1 MKKLFAIVVLGFIF
15 SNAAFANIVP
25 CNESKCNKKDHS
37 TLTRFIGATE
47 KNNKPILVWLSGG
60 SGQRLSTHPLSELEG
75 KYDLVVMFNPY
86 DISRNSQNRSDGYAP
101 VAYKPDQADRIK
113 SIIKFYKEKYQKD
126 IWLGGQSFGA
136 ARTLAYLSAS
146 PDNSKLI
153 SGAILTGTAVGS
165 YKNNVIK
172 VPFKKIKDLNVP
184 IAIIHHIGDVC
195 DTSHFKTAKKV
206 KEKIEKINSGK
217 TEFISIEAGNIP
229 KDTKCGGKG
238 RNARNHMFEDS
249 KKELAQS
256 VINFIDINY

>member
-1 MKKLFAIVVLGFIF
+1 MKKLVTIIALSLTL
-15 SNAAFANIVP
+15 SNATLANIVP

-206 KEKIEKINSGK
+206 QEKIEKINSGK
-217 TEFISIEAGNIP
+217 TEFIPIEAGSLP
-229 KDTKCGGKG
+229 KDTKCGGGG

-249 KKELAQS
+249 RKELAIS
-256 VINFIDINY
+256 VIKFMDLNK

>member
-1 MKKLFAIVVLGFIF
+1 MKKLVAIIVLSLTL
-15 SNAAFANIVP
+15 SNATLANVVP
-25 CNESKCNKKDHS
+25 CNEPKCNKKDHS

-172 VPFKKIKDLNVP
+172 VPFKKIKDLNIP

-206 KEKIEKINSGK
+206 QEKIEKINSGK
-217 TEFISIEAGNIP
+217 TEFIPIEAGSLP

>member
-1 MKKLFAIVVLGFIF
+1 MKKLLAIVVLGFIF

-86 DISRNSQNRSDGYAP
+86 DISLNSQNRSDGYAP

-206 KEKIEKINSGK
+206 QEKIEKINSGK
-217 TEFISIEAGNIP
+217 TEFIPIEAGSLP
-229 KDTKCGGKG
+229 KDTKCGGGG

-249 KKELAQS
+249 RKELAIS
-256 VINFIDINY
+256 VIKFMDLNK